1 MNYKDIN
8 LNTLSKLFEFEC
20 ICREID
26 GMNEQNIRDYCKL
39 CVKLYL
45 QQQEILSTL
54 GNI

>member
-1 MNYKDIN
+1 MNYHDIK
-8 LNTLSKLFEFEC
+8 LSDLSKSFEFEC

-26 GMNEQNIRDYCKL
+26 GMDEKNAKEYCKI

-45 QQQEILSTL
+45 QQQEIL